1 MNDLDKKK
9 VRFVR
14 LNEIKCIILF
24 LRMLYINDHL
34 EDISAELLE
43 KAISSLPPW
52 RQELAQKFK
61 FPEGKRECALAY
73 LELCRGLQLEYGITE
88 MPTFSYNQ
96 SGKPFL
102 PEHPNIHFSLS
113 HCKKAI
119 GCYISSA
126 PCGLDIEA
134 IRSAK
139 DSLVKYCMNEKE
151 YQQIFS
157 APNPD
162 EAFIT
167 LWTRKEAVF
176 KLKGTGIND
185 DIKDILSPRNTEGIC
200 IQTVPNLYHGY
211 ILSVAQY
218 SDAKIQLWK

>member
-1 MNDLDKKK
+1 MDSLGKKNTENISP
-9 VRFVR
+9 
-14 LNEIKCIILF
+14 NEINCLILF
-24 LRMLYINDHL
+24 LRMLYLNDHL

-43 KAISSLPPW
+43 KAISALPPW
-52 RQELAQKFK
+52 RRELALKYK
-61 FPEGKRECALAY
+61 FPEGRRECALAY
-73 LELCRGLQLEYGITE
+73 LELCRGLQLEYGIKE
-88 MPTFSYNQ
+88 MPSFGYNQ

-102 PEHPNIHFSLS
+102 SEQSHIHFSLS

-119 GCYISSA
+119 GCYISHA
-126 PCGLDIEA
+126 PCGLDIES

-139 DSLVKYCMNEKE
+139 DSLVSYCMNEE
-151 YQQIFS
+151 ECQQIFS

-167 LWTRKEAVF
+167 LWTKKEAVF

-185 DIKDILSPRNTEGIC
+185 DIKNILSPRNIEGIS
-200 IQTVPNLYHGY
+200 IQTVSNLYHGY

>member
-1 MNDLDKKK
+1 MYNFVLTYAVYQRPFRRHFGRAVGESPLFPTPLEARAGTEIQVPRRQKGMRIDIPGAMP
-9 VRFVR
+9 RFAVGIR
-14 LNEIKCIILF
+14 HYRDAYIL
-24 LRMLYINDHL
+24 LQPERETLPARASQHTLQPEPLQESHWML
-34 EDISAELLE
+34 
-43 KAISSLPPW
+43 P
-52 RQELAQKFK
+52 
-61 FPEGKRECALAY
+61 
-73 LELCRGLQLEYGITE
+73 
-88 MPTFSYNQ
+88 
-96 SGKPFL
+96 
-102 PEHPNIHFSLS
+102 
-113 HCKKAI
+113 
-119 GCYISSA
+119 
-126 PCGLDIEA
+126 
-134 IRSAK
+134 K
-139 DSLVKYCMNEKE
+139 DSLVKYCMNEEE